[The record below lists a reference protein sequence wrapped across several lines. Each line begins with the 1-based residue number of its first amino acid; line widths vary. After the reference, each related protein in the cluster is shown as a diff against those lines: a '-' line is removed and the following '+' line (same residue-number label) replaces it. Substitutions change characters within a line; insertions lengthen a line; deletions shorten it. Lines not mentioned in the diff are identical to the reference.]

1 MIIRELRPQKEE
13 EETEVMKVRIC
24 FLLPKNI
31 SDKIETI
38 RKEYTNSYHKEITRT
53 SIINTM
59 INDYINRVEE
69 DPTLI
74 KEGVF

>member
-1 MIIRELRPQKEE
+1 MITIKELRPQEE
-13 EETEVMKVRIC
+13 EETIKVRIC
-24 FLLPKNI
+24 FLLPKTVN
-31 SDKIETI
+31 DKIEAI
-38 RKEYTNSYHKEITRT
+38 KEDYMNSYNKEVTRT

-59 INDYINRVEE
+59 INDYINKVEE

>member
-1 MIIRELRPQKEE
+1 MIIKELRPQEE
-13 EETEVMKVRIC
+13 EEIEKVRIC

-31 SDKIETI
+31 NDKIEAI
-38 RKEYTNSYHKEITRT
+38 KEDYTNSYHKEITRT

-59 INDYINRVEE
+59 INEYITRLEE